1 MSFDKLLLLLLLH
14 LLLPP
19 SFGEAALVAVVA
31 VCGIGFYCYVTSSK
45 SSLTSTRL

>member
-1 MSFDKLLLLLLLH
+1 MSFDKLLLLLLL
-14 LLLPP
+14 

-31 VCGIGFYCYVTSSK
+31 VCGIGFCCYVTSSE